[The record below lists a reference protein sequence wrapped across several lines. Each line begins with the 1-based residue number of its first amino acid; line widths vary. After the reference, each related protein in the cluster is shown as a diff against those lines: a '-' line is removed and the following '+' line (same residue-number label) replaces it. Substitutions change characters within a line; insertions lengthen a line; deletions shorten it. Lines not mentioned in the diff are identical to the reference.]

1 MIVSCC
7 SSPGMGFT
15 DINGHWAAGYINA
28 IAAAGIIGGFGN
40 GKFCPDQEVTAT
52 QCYKMLLVLI
62 GYNAQKTGLV
72 GSNWARTTLGL
83 AATEGLTYNIT
94 GSVTIGMVSCPV
106 IFLSGKSTSDDI
118 VKGLSIG
125 ADDYVTKP
133 FVVEELVARIHAHL
147 RRQRRNFAGK
157 TQMALQM
164 GEIELNPAA
173 RAVSRGGVPVTLST
187 HEFDLLEYLMRNAG
201 RTVSREEILRDVWKT
216 TYGDIGVVAINIR
229 NLRAKIDPEWAY
241 IKTMM
246 LSIGKPHYTAKV
258 LHESLLPPPIIQHYW
273 GWFLLCTLF
282 LLPLAFLLHLV
293 FNEILLKR
301 NDSLE

>member
-1 MIVSCC
+1 MVANILILDDDPSILGILSDVLTED
-7 SSPGMGFT
+7 GMT
-15 DINGHWAAGYINA
+15 VA
-28 IAAAGIIGGFGN
+28 
-40 GKFCPDQEVTAT
+40 
-52 QCYKMLLVLI
+52 
-62 GYNAQKTGLV
+62 
-72 GSNWARTTLGL
+72 
-83 AATEGLTYNIT
+83 
-94 GSVTIGMVSCPV
+94 SVTTASAFRQRIRSESFDLILLDIMLRDGSGYELCREIRDMVSCPV

-241 IKTMM
+241 IKTMW
-246 LSIGKPHYTAKV
+246 GAGYRFAA
-258 LHESLLPPPIIQHYW
+258 PPAPEADKDPEASA
-273 GWFLLCTLF
+273 L
-282 LLPLAFLLHLV
+282 
-293 FNEILLKR
+293 
-301 NDSLE
+301 